1 MDFYFSNIFFWGI
14 DDLEGLIFGSKV
26 GFKLPFGMSLI
37 FDLGQVY
44 YDANLSD
51 DKKEMINIG
60 LDYGIS
66 F

>member
-1 MDFYFSNIFFWGI
+1 M
-14 DDLEGLIFGSKV
+14 

-37 FDLGQVY
+37 FDVGQVY
-44 YDANLSD
+44 YDANLSN